1 MSSKAFSTRLL
12 IFAVLLSAVAV
23 AQPVTTPLNRRIL
36 NQIRSSYSARPDVNI
51 TLGERKPSEFGGYD
65 LVPVTISDGSNK
77 VSTLKVLIS
86 KDGKTMMRSDVN
98 LALGERKPSEF
109 AGFEEVPV
117 TITGSSGNVTTQKM
131 LISKDNKKIM
141 RVEKIAIDEDPMG
154 QIDLHGRPV
163 RGDKNAAVTI
173 VNFDDFQCPFCSRMH
188 QALFPGLLKEYGDR
202 IKVIYKDYP
211 LFDIHP
217 WALHAAIDANC
228 LGAQNDDAYWS
239 FADYVHANQREIS
252 GDKVPAKMFATLDRI
267 AAGEGKK
274 KKLDEKALG
283 ACISAQSDKAV
294 RASAAEG
301 SRLGVDSTPT
311 LFVNG
316 EKISGALPDE
326 EIEAVIDRALRDAGQ
341 KPPVHKAEAPASGGA
356 GSQ

>member
-1 MSSKAFSTRLL
+1 MSSSKLPIRL
-12 IFAVLLSAVAV
+12 LLSAILLSGVCC
-23 AQPVTTPLNRRIL
+23 AQAPPSPLNRRIL
-36 NQIRSSYSARPDVNI
+36 NQIRSTYSARPDVNI
-51 TLGERKPSEFGGYD
+51 TLGERKPSEFTGFD
-65 LVPVTISDGSNK
+65 LLPATITDGSGK
-77 VSTLKVLIS
+77 VSTLKLLLS
-86 KDGKTMMRSDVN
+86 KDGKTLMRSDVK

-109 AGFEEVPV
+109 AGFEELPV

-131 LISKDNKKIM
+131 LISKDSKQIVRM
-141 RVEKIAIDEDPMG
+141 EKIPIDDDPMA

-163 RGDKNAAVTI
+163 RGARNAAVTI

-188 QALFPGLLKEYGDR
+188 QTLFPGLLKEYGER

-252 GDKVPAKMFATLDRI
+252 GDKIPAKVFATLDRI
-267 AAGEGKK
+267 AAGEGRKR
-274 KKLDEKALG
+274 KLDEKALG

-341 KPPVHKAEAPASGGA
+341 KPPVHKAEAPASAG